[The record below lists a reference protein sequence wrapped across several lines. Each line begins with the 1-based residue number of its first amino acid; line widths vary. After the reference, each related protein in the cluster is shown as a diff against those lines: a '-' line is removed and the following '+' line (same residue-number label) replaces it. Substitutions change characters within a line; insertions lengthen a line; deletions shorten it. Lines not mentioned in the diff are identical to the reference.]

1 MLVTLLTPEQL
12 VELDRRIGARADAL
26 IAVRQRAKPQTL
38 TKTTNRG
45 RPSKSIH
52 NPFFSFIGYGTS
64 YERYPQFAM
73 DIVEGIARLDWHDR
87 AIGSS
92 GKSMP
97 LSVRNLMV
105 TLESLPAVSTAAV
118 GELLGDVSV
127 QGYIAKTMYVSLYRL
142 HQATIHGY
150 TQAGL
155 LTMKDLLT
163 RRVRPKIKLY

>member
-1 MLVTLLTPEQL
+1 MQRCRPILIQMYLRLVT
-12 VELDRRIGARADAL
+12 VL
-26 IAVRQRAKPQTL
+26 IANLMQDILHLAHVPKLQA
-38 TKTTNRG
+38 NR
-45 RPSKSIH
+45 PA
-52 NPFFSFIGYGTS
+52 FLVD
-64 YERYPQFAM
+64 AM
-73 DIVEGIARLDWHDR
+73 AARLNGRSQPMFTFNDK
-87 AIGSS
+87 GSLVS
-92 GKSMP
+92 
-97 LSVRNLMV
+97 LSRHK
-105 TLESLPAVSTAAV
+105 AV